1 MRDGESECG
10 VGARARSGD
19 GELMPKPDEARSDRP
34 ACGNRDEVLDELEAA
49 WAPWLRGNPSDDARI
64 VSLLRAAFAAG
75 YEAGH
80 DDVQRA
86 R

>member
-1 MRDGESECG
+1 
-10 VGARARSGD
+10 
-19 GELMPKPDEARSDRP
+19 MPKPNDDRP
-34 ACGNRDEVLDELEAA
+34 APGDRDEVLAELEAA
-49 WAPWLRGNPSDDARI
+49 WARWASGNASDDARI

-80 DDVQRA
+80 DDADRK